1 MYSTR
6 VSSAMTRRGTW
17 TQPKGEAFRA
27 ADKVTGRV
35 ASCGGV
41 RERCGDAMGRVLG
54 QSDGAQG
61 AAGGDS
67 GANVR
72 LVGVTYALDAK
83 GILILSWCLWP
94 VKRWHQS

>member
-1 MYSTR
+1 
-6 VSSAMTRRGTW
+6 MTRRGTW
-17 TQPKGEAFRA
+17 TQAKGQAFRA

-54 QSDGAQG
+54 QSDGALG

-67 GANVR
+67 GVNVR
-72 LVGVTYALDAK
+72 LAGVTYALDAK
-83 GILILSWCLWP
+83 GILIHSFW
-94 VKRWHQS
+94 V